1 MIAPPLM
8 PPATTLT
15 RAGRIVERLNML
27 AGAGRADDLGGV
39 SRPGLSAAEQEACE
53 LVAAWMEEE
62 GLAVSWDSAGNLYGR
77 AAGTAS
83 GAGEVWS
90 GSHLDTVPNGGA
102 YDGALG
108 VLVAL
113 EAVSELAAERPA
125 SPLAAVVFRDEQGWR
140 FGGGCFGSRA
150 ATGSLD
156 RSHLA
161 ARDAAGISVQEALD
175 ELGFGTPGPTRL
187 PAAHVEVHVEQ
198 GPVLE
203 RWGIPHAAVTAITGI
218 STLWVTFEG
227 VAGHAG
233 TVPLADRR
241 DAFMAAA
248 EFALRLREAALRH
261 PGAVATVGD
270 VRILDAASTT
280 VPAQVRMSADVRAP
294 TPAAFAA
301 LTESASSLAATTAKR
316 HRCTVAIENSWW
328 SPPVDLSGEVRAV
341 IHRAAG
347 ASEIPLIDLPS
358 GVHHDAGVLA
368 AAGVPTGVIF
378 VRSLNGGASHRPDE
392 LTSREDIAT
401 SIDVLAGTLRSLAE
415 PLGAA

>member
-1 MIAPPLM
+1 M

-27 AGAGRADDLGGV
+27 AGIGRAGDLGGV

-53 LVAAWMEEE
+53 LVATWMEEE

-77 AAGTAS
+77 APGAS
-83 GAGEVWS
+83 PGVGEIWS

-113 EAVSELAAERPA
+113 EAVSELAAERLV

-150 ATGSLD
+150 MTGLLD
-156 RSHLA
+156 RAHLA
-161 ARDAAGISVQEALD
+161 ARDAAGVTVQGALD
-175 ELGFGTPGPTRL
+175 ALGFGTPGAVRL
-187 PAAHVEVHVEQ
+187 PAAHVEVHIEQ

-203 RWGIPHAAVTAITGI
+203 RWGIPHAAVTAVTGV
-218 STLWVTFEG
+218 STAWVRFGG

-233 TVPLADRR
+233 TVPLADRQ
-241 DAFMAAA
+241 DAFLAAA
-248 EFALRLREAALRH
+248 EFALRLRESALRH

-270 VRILDAASTT
+270 VRVLDAAANTIPARVT
-280 VPAQVRMSADVRAP
+280 VSADVRAP
-294 TPAAFAA
+294 TPGAFAA
-301 LTESASSLAATTAKR
+301 LTEAASSLAATAAKR
-316 HRCTVAIENSWW
+316 HRCQVEIENSWW
-328 SPPVDLSGEVRAV
+328 SAPIDLSKEVRDV
-341 IHRAAG
+341 IHHVAG
-347 ASEIPLIDLPS
+347 ASEIPLIDLPA
-358 GVHHDAGVLA
+358 GAAHDAAVMA
-368 AAGVPTGVIF
+368 EAGVKSGMVF

-401 SIDVLAGTLRSLAE
+401 AIDILTGTLRSLAGQ
-415 PLGAA
+415 PHAA

>member
-1 MIAPPLM
+1 M
-8 PPATTLT
+8 PAATTLT
-15 RAGRIVERLNML
+15 RAGRTVERLQML
-27 AGAGRADDLGGV
+27 AGIGRAGELGGIT
-39 SRPGLSAAEQEACE
+39 RPGLSAAEQEACE

-77 AAGTAS
+77 AAGAS
-83 GAGEVWS
+83 PGAGEVWS

-113 EAVSELAAERPA
+113 EAVSQLAAEPPP
-125 SPLAAVVFRDEQGWR
+125 SPLAVVVFRDEAGWR

-150 ATGSLD
+150 ATGILD
-156 RSHLA
+156 RSYLA
-161 ARDAAGISVQEALD
+161 ARDAAGMTVQEALD
-175 ELGFGTPGPTRL
+175 ELGFGTPGSARL

-203 RWGIPHAAVTAITGI
+203 RWSIPHAAVTAITGV
-218 STLWVTFEG
+218 STLWVTFQG

-233 TVPLADRR
+233 TVLLADRQ

-248 EFALRLREAALRH
+248 EFALRLRETALRH

-270 VRILDAASTT
+270 LRIRDAASNT
-280 VPAQVRMSADVRAP
+280 VPAHVGMSADVRAP

-301 LTESASSLAATTAKR
+301 LAEAASALAVTTAKR
-316 HRCTVAIENSWW
+316 HRCTVVIESSWR
-328 SPPVDLSGEVRAV
+328 SPPVDLSDDVRAI
-341 IHRAAG
+341 IHRAAA

-358 GVHHDAGVLA
+358 GVAHDAGVLA
-368 AAGVPTGVIF
+368 AAGVETGVVF
-378 VRSLNGGASHRPDE
+378 VRSLNGGASHGPDE

-401 SIDVLAGTLRSLAE
+401 SIEVLTGTLRLLAA
-415 PLGAA
+415 PPDAG

>member
-1 MIAPPLM
+1 MIDRPLM

-15 RAGRIVERLNML
+15 RAGRIVERLSML
-27 AGAGRADDLGGV
+27 AGIGRAGDLGGV
-39 SRPGLSAAEQEACE
+39 TRPGLSAAEQEACE

-77 AAGTAS
+77 AGGTS
-83 GAGEVWS
+83 PGGEVWS

-113 EAVSELAAERPA
+113 EAVSELAAERLA
-125 SPLAAVVFRDEQGWR
+125 SPLTAVVFRDEQGWR

-150 ATGSLD
+150 AMGSLE

-203 RWGIPHAAVTAITGI
+203 RWGIPHAAVTAVTGI
-218 STLWVTFEG
+218 SSVWVTFEG
-227 VAGHAG
+227 IAGHAG

-248 EFALRLREAALRH
+248 ELALRLREAALRH

-316 HRCTVAIENSWW
+316 HRC
-328 SPPVDLSGEVRAV
+328 
-341 IHRAAG
+341 HRAAG

-358 GVHHDAGVLA
+358 GVGHDAGVLA
-368 AAGVPTGVIF
+368 AAGVPSGMIF
-378 VRSLNGGASHRPDE
+378 VRSVNGGASHRADE

-401 SIDVLAGTLRSLAE
+401 SIDVLAGTLRLLAGVSE
-415 PLGAA
+415 PG